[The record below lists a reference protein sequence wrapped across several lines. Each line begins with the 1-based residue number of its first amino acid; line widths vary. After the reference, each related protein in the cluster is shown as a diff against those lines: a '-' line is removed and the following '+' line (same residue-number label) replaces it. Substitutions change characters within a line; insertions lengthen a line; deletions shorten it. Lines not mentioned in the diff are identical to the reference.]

1 MGLYQNAGTATYF
14 CFLAG
19 ICPMPAFLP
28 CKNGEKLTPWSGC
41 ANDQPCLPEGQSIEM
56 FKKLPFPIP
65 VESSTYRNPG
75 KSFVFDTSAEPQ
87 ISLLRFF
94 FRKRYLW
101 SSTDIVLEVFFLKTI
116 SLISRWYRFWRL
128 FPENDIVAF
137 LAGDFIPNRELLPPW
152 DNFQRWIYPK
162 SLKMLHLG

>member
-1 MGLYQNAGTATYF
+1 MGYPTHLNTKELYQNAGTAPYF
-14 CFLAG
+14 RFLAG

-101 SSTDIVLEVFFLKTI
+101 SSTDIVFEDF
-116 SLISRWYRFWRL
+116 

-152 DNFQRWIYPK
+152 DNYQRWIYPK
-162 SLKMLHLG
+162 SLNMLHLG